1 MKSTFFIDREPLASN
16 ARIKLEEYDPAK
28 LLWDASDYCSP
39 TDPPE
44 TEKFHIL
51 VKKGLFV
58 DVIHIIQFSHENPF
72 YTTIAIPCFLGKE
85 TQAKQWCP
93 SPLLARFTYKHVT
106 ANGTETCTGVS
117 SLDVCTNRTT
127 MTFDYTKCSTTQAF
141 SSQFEISDFSAGQF
155 YLISLNYW

>member
-1 MKSTFFIDREPLASN
+1 MKSIFFIDREPLASN

-58 DVIHIIQFSHENPF
+58 DVIHIIQFSHEN
-72 YTTIAIPCFLGKE
+72 TFLHYHCNTLFFRERDPGK
-85 TQAKQWCP
+85 TVVPLSSSGQIHVQA
-93 SPLLARFTYKHVT
+93 R
-106 ANGTETCTGVS
+106 
-117 SLDVCTNRTT
+117 DR
-127 MTFDYTKCSTTQAF
+127 
-141 SSQFEISDFSAGQF
+141 
-155 YLISLNYW
+155 

>member
-1 MKSTFFIDREPLASN
+1 MIQQNCCGTPQTTALQQTPLKRKSFTFQL
-16 ARIKLEEYDPAK
+16 KK
-28 LLWDASDYCSP
+28 VCSLMLYKSFNFLMR
-39 TDPPE
+39 T
-44 TEKFHIL
+44 L
-51 VKKGLFV
+51 
-58 DVIHIIQFSHENPF
+58 F
-72 YTTIAIPCFLGKE
+72 YTTIAILCFLGKE

-155 YLISLNYW
+155 YLISLNYWLFLIFYF